1 MSSNAFAKL
10 YSESR
15 CTIDFIYFL
24 KTYKF
29 YNATLIVNIFQFIV
43 ASIRHYC
50 SLHRNAQSALCL
62 FGLKLKIEVLTATPL
77 SLSVSDSDT
86 MSTTP
91 AERTAVDV
99 SHHVLFQEAHLRV
112 LFLYI

>member
-1 MSSNAFAKL
+1 MSSYAFAKL

-24 KTYKF
+24 KTYKL
-29 YNATLIVNIFQFIV
+29 YNATLIVNFFQFIV

-50 SLHRNAQSALCL
+50 SLHRNAQYALCL
-62 FGLKLKIEVLTATPL
+62 FGLKLKIEVSTATPL
-77 SLSVSDSDT
+77 SLSVSDT

-91 AERTAVDV
+91 AELTAVDV